1 MVNIV
6 GECLWLPILGKTSYL
21 YKSNR
26 AGKPCPYGVIDIH
39 CTISKFKVMTI
50 NPYIRLILLASLFF
64 LLFLGVISYTTLLA
78 SSNVDLEQTMV
89 LVNKTAAERNNY
101 YNEARNS
108 LNGQI
113 QISKNNDSLQNVNP
127 DAMIKIRDI
136 QASSTISQNTAG
148 GITSR

>member
-1 MVNIV
+1 MKDEEHIRLTYEV
-6 GECLWLPILGKTSYL
+6 L
-21 YKSNR
+21 YIIASQIGQASHAPTRLLTFTAQYPNL
-26 AGKPCPYGVIDIH
+26 
-39 CTISKFKVMTI
+39 KVMTI

-113 QISKNNDSLQNVNP
+113 QVSKNNDSLQNVNP
-127 DAMIKIRDI
+127 DDMIKIRDI

>member
-1 MVNIV
+1 
-6 GECLWLPILGKTSYL
+6 
-21 YKSNR
+21 
-26 AGKPCPYGVIDIH
+26 
-39 CTISKFKVMTI
+39 MTI

>member
-1 MVNIV
+1 LNYEEHVRLIYK
-6 GECLWLPILGKTSYL
+6 GIYILTSQIAL
-21 YKSNR
+21 GRLARTAFTS
-26 AGKPCPYGVIDIH
+26 VDIH
-39 CTISKFKVMTI
+39 CVIPKFKIMII

-101 YNEARNS
+101 YNDARNS

-113 QISKNNDSLQNVNP
+113 QVSKNNDSLQNVNP

-136 QASSTISQNTAG
+136 QANSTISQNTAG

>member
-1 MVNIV
+1 MKNYFRI
-6 GECLWLPILGKTSYL
+6 PN
-21 YKSNR
+21 SNSFSNFQQENSR
-26 AGKPCPYGVIDIH
+26 VVKG
-39 CTISKFKVMTI
+39 
-50 NPYIRLILLASLFF
+50 
-64 LLFLGVISYTTLLA
+64 LGVISYTTLLA